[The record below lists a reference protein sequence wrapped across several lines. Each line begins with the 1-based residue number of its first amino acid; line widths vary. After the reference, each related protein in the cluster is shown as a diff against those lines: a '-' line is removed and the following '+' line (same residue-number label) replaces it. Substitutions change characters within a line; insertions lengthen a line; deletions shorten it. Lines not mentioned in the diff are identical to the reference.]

1 MTFFKVFFVV
11 ELILNA
17 ISIALTG
24 VEHWVGSYTEMLQ
37 GYISFVFAITSG
49 LFTETK
55 VDWSYFFESMFHF
68 GMAFQIQ
75 ILAIIISGVLI
86 YLSESDNFIGSHRY
100 WRTHFE
106 EFFFYISGKWRK
118 RKIYTRNDINLKLIK
133 MITYLMDVALVN

>member
-1 MTFFKVFFVV
+1 MTFFKVFVVV
-11 ELILNA
+11 EVILNA

-55 VDWSYFFESMFHF
+55 FDWSYFFESMFHF

-75 ILAIIISGVLI
+75 ILALFISGVLMYI
-86 YLSESDNFIGSHRY
+86 SENDNFISRRRY
-100 WRTHFE
+100 
-106 EFFFYISGKWRK
+106 
-118 RKIYTRNDINLKLIK
+118 
-133 MITYLMDVALVN
+133 